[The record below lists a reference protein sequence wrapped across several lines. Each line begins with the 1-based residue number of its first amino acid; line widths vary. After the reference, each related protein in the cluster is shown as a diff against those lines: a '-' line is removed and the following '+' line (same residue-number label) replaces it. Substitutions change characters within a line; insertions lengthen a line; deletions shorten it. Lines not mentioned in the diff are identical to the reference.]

1 MAALIGQAF
10 WLSVAVAL
18 TGILHMVVVKK
29 RWFSTL
35 AVPLDGGRRV
45 GGKPIFGDNKTWR
58 GVVVMIVGSALLGAI
73 QGLVAGDWAVRAGA
87 TCMDFEALGLRAG
100 LPAGALAHAV
110 GYAAVNA
117 VHGLGY
123 ALGELPNSF
132 AKRRLA
138 ITPGR
143 TGAGLLGGFF
153 FFLDQADSVIA
164 ALGLGALVFGYG
176 WKIFVVGALCLTLL
190 HLAINASL
198 YAGKV
203 RKNL

>member
-18 TGILHMVVVKK
+18 AGILHMVVVKK
-29 RWFSTL
+29 RWFASL
-35 AVPLDGGRRV
+35 ARPIDGGRTL
-45 GGKPIFGDNKTWR
+45 GGLPSFGDNKTWR
-58 GVVVMIVGSALLGAI
+58 GVFVMIVFSAALGAVQGLLG
-73 QGLVAGDWAVRAGA
+73 GDWAARSGA
-87 TCMDFEALGLRAG
+87 ACMDFGALGLHAG
-100 LPAGALAHAV
+100 LPRGPLAYAF

-132 AKRRLA
+132 AKRRFQ
-138 ITPGR
+138 ITPGKM
-143 TGAGLLGGFF
+143 GAGLVGAIF
-153 FFLDQADSVIA
+153 FFLDQADSVLA

-176 WKIFVVGALCLTLL
+176 WKIFLVGSVCLTLL
-190 HLAINASL
+190 HLFLNASL
-198 YAGKV
+198 YLGKV

>member
-29 RWFSTL
+29 RWFAAL
-35 AVPLDGGRRV
+35 ATPIDGGRTI
-45 GGKPIFGDNKTWR
+45 GGLPIFGENKTWR
-58 GVVVMIVGSALLGAI
+58 GVFVMIVGSALLGAV
-73 QGLVAGDWAVRAGA
+73 QGVLGGSWAERAGA
-87 TCMDFEALGLRAG
+87 ACMDFGGVGLRVG
-100 LPAGALAHAV
+100 LPRGPLAFAA
-110 GYAAVNA
+110 GYALVNA
-117 VHGLGY
+117 VNGLGY

-143 TGAGLLGGFF
+143 MGAGLLGALFF
-153 FFLDQADSVIA
+153 LLDQADSVLA

-176 WKIFVVGALCLTLL
+176 WKIFLVGSVCLTLL

>member
-1 MAALIGQAF
+1 LLTLIGQAF

-29 RWFSTL
+29 RWFAAL
-35 AVPLDGGRRV
+35 ATPIDGGRNL
-45 GGKPIFGDNKTWR
+45 FGENKTWR
-58 GVVVMIVGSALLGAI
+58 GVFVMILGSALLGAV
-73 QGLVAGDWAVRAGA
+73 QGLLGGAWAERAGA
-87 TCMDFEALGLRAG
+87 ACMDFAG
-100 LPAGALAHAV
+100 VTPLPRGPVAFAA
-110 GYAAVNA
+110 GYALVNA

-138 ITPGR
+138 ITPGKM
-143 TGAGLLGGFF
+143 GAGLLGACFF
-153 FFLDQADSVIA
+153 LLDQADSVLA

-176 WKIFVVGALCLTLL
+176 WRIFLVGSVCLTLL

-198 YAGKV
+198 YFAKV